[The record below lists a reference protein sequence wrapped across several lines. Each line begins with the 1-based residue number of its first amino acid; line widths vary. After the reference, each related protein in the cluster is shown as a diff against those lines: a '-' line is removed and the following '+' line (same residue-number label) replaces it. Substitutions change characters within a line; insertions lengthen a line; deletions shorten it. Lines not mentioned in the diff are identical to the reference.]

1 MDIFHGFDLGTPGN
15 ASDDLSQSGLN
26 KGRVFHA
33 GIIRQKRRG
42 LWIGHFRESLREFN
56 LLAQGYPFQQIQGG
70 QHMEGSERFP

>member
-1 MDIFHGFDLGTPGN
+1 
-15 ASDDLSQSGLN
+15 LN